1 MQCARCGRDNP
12 AHGQFCLFCG
22 APLGGQGPGEPS
34 EASSSEEGGI
44 QLSGLLSEVSRVRA
58 QLEGLTTRLS
68 AVERFLG
75 MIPSLGGAAAQPS
88 LRVSPSVEGAGGTTL
103 STGTALQAGSG
114 DWDWEWLLG
123 GNWLARIG
131 VVALILG
138 VGFFLKLAFDND
150 WIGETGRVVLGIL
163 GGIAL
168 VALGEF
174 SQRRYP
180 AWAQALTGG
189 GIAILYLSLYAAFSF
204 YQLLD
209 TLPTFGFMFLVTI
222 TASALA
228 LRYESVAIAVLGIM
242 GGFATPLMLWEELP
256 DQRILLGY
264 VLVLDLGVL
273 ALATFRTWRWFTLL
287 GLAGSAV
294 LYGFWYAEF
303 GYDASLLLAQG
314 GLTLIFLVF
323 VGATSLFHLL
333 WQRRATEW
341 DYSLML
347 LNASF
352 YTGVSYG
359 LLWDD
364 YREWV
369 GGFTLL
375 LALFYG
381 LLAYGAL
388 RRGSE
393 QAPMALLI
401 SGIALVLITVAV
413 PVQLDGPWISIAWA
427 SEAAVLMWTAFH
439 LGVYRL
445 RLLSLGVLAVLAV
458 QLLAVESWV
467 EQEGFRLIFNHR
479 VAAFAAGIVSV
490 YAGAY
495 LAHRFR
501 QFLRRW
507 ETELPS
513 YLLLVASILTLW
525 LLSVEAISYFEPQS
539 GPGQEGLGNAQTLSL
554 SVIWAVYG
562 SVALTLGMLRG
573 WTRVRLGGLALLGIV
588 ILKVFLVDS
597 FALEQGYRVAA
608 YMSLGGLLVAG
619 GLLYQRYGE
628 TIRSSLLK

>member
-1 MQCARCGRDNP
+1 MMQCPTCGRDNP
-12 AHGQFCLFCG
+12 DQGRFCIFCG
-22 APLGGQGPGEPS
+22 APLGSQGPGETAESSSDP
-34 EASSSEEGGI
+34 SSEEEASRL
-44 QLSGLLSEVSRVRA
+44 QLSA

-75 MIPSLGGAAAQPS
+75 MVPARGGTPAPPTP
-88 LRVSPSVEGAGGTTL
+88 RVSAAGAGGATPPAP
-103 STGTALQAGSG
+103 GTALQAESG
-114 DWDWEWLLG
+114 GRDWEWLLG

-150 WIGETGRVVLGIL
+150 WIGETGRVALGIL
-163 GGIAL
+163 GGMAL
-168 VALGEF
+168 VGCGEF

-180 AWAQALTGG
+180 AWAQAVTGS
-189 GIAILYLSLYAAFSF
+189 GIAILYLSLYAAFSL

-209 TLPTFGFMFLVTI
+209 TLPAFGLMFLVTV

-228 LRYESVAIAVLGIM
+228 LRYESKAIAVMGII
-242 GGFATPLMLWEELP
+242 GGFATPLMLWDKLP
-256 DQRILLGY
+256 DQQLLLGY

-273 ALATFRTWRWFTLL
+273 ALTTFRTWRWFTLL

-294 LYGFWYAEF
+294 LYAFWYAEF
-303 GYDASLLLAQG
+303 GDEATLLLALG

-323 VGATSLFHLL
+323 IGATSLFHLL
-333 WQRRATEW
+333 WQRRATEP
-341 DYSLML
+341 DYALML
-347 LNASF
+347 LNASL
-352 YTGVSYG
+352 YTGASYG
-359 LLWDD
+359 LLWDG
-364 YREWV
+364 YREWL

-375 LALFYG
+375 LALSYG

-401 SGIALVLITVAV
+401 SGIALVLITIAV
-413 PVQLDGPWISIAWA
+413 PAQLDGPWISIAWA
-427 SEAAVLMWTAFH
+427 TEAAVLMWIAFQ
-439 LGVYRL
+439 LGVYHL
-445 RLLSLGVLAVLAV
+445 RLLSLGVLAVLALR
-458 QLLAVESWV
+458 LLVVESRV
-467 EQEGFRLIFNHR
+467 EQEGFRLIFNYR
-479 VAAFAAGIVSV
+479 VVAFAASIVSV

-501 QFLRRW
+501 RLLQRW
-507 ETELPS
+507 ETKLPR
-513 YLLLVASILTLW
+513 YLLLAASILTLW
-525 LLSVEAISYFEPQS
+525 LLSAEAISYFQPQAR
-539 GPGQEGLGNAQTLSL
+539 PGQGGLGNAQTLSL
-554 SVIWAVYG
+554 SVIWAAYG

-573 WTRVRLGGLALLGIV
+573 WTWVRLGGLGLLGIV

-608 YMSLGGLLVAG
+608 YLSLGVLLLGG